1 MESKQDI
8 NELRL
13 DVIEWKKQAKIA
25 KDAKKKE
32 MELRKSIFNRVFP
45 DAQEGTNNAEV
56 ANLQIKGVQKLNYTV
71 DKALI
76 PNIRAALTK
85 LKVDPDTVFQ
95 MKYDLIKKGFLGLV
109 GQAADITSEA
119 VTIKVGSPTLTIEE
133 VAD

>member
-1 MESKQDI
+1 
-8 NELRL
+8 L
-13 DVIEWKKQAKIA
+13 
-25 KDAKKKE
+25 
-32 MELRKSIFNRVFP
+32 FP
-45 DAQEGTNNAEV
+45 SHDPEGTNNAEV